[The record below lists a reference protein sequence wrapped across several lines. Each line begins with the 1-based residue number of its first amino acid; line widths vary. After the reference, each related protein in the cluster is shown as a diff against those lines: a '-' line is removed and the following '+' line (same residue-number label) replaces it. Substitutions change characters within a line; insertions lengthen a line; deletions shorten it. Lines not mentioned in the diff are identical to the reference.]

1 MSVYLTLSQVN
12 KIVYG
17 LGLYDAKLSDYPT
30 WQGYAISIKSPFFLG
45 GRQVV
50 LALKKRNGNNYK
62 VTHLMDVIGV
72 ITKVSDGKYFLKY
85 KTSVYGKP
93 KTTNELYKRLAKLK
107 ENIKQMEKEAKQDK
121 VLKKKLEIL
130 KDFEKECQ

>member
-17 LGLYDAKLSDYPT
+17 LGLYDAKLTDYPS
-30 WQGYAISIKSPFFLG
+30 WQGYEISIKSPSFMG
-45 GRQVV
+45 WQVV

-62 VTHLMDVIGV
+62 VTHFYDVI
-72 ITKVSDGKYFLKY
+72 DGFNSSNSKEYLLRY

-93 KTTNELYKRLAKLK
+93 KTANELYKRLAKLK
-107 ENIKQMEKEAKQDK
+107 ENIKKMEMEAKQYK
-121 VLKKKLEIL
+121 VFKKKLELL
-130 KDFEKECQ
+130 KDFNNET

>member
-17 LGLYDAKLSDYPT
+17 LGLYNAKLTDYPS
-30 WQGYAISIKSPFFLG
+30 WQGYEISIKSPSFMG
-45 GRQVV
+45 WQVV

-62 VTHLMDVIGV
+62 VTHFYDVI
-72 ITKVSDGKYFLKY
+72 DGFNSSSSKEYLLRY

-93 KTTNELYKRLAKLK
+93 KTANELYKRLAKLK
-107 ENIKQMEKEAKQDK
+107 ENIKKMEKEAKEYK
-121 VLKKKLEIL
+121 VFKKKLELL
-130 KDFEKECQ
+130 KDFNNET

>member
-17 LGLYDAKLSDYPT
+17 LGLYDAKLTDYPT
-30 WQGYAISIKSPFFLG
+30 WLGYEISIKSPSFI

-50 LALKKRNGNNYK
+50 LSLKKRNGNNYK
-62 VTHLMDVIGV
+62 VTHFYDVIDRFGG
-72 ITKVSDGKYFLKY
+72 DNYLLRH

-93 KTTNELYKRLAKLK
+93 KTANELYKRLAKLK
-107 ENIKQMEKEAKQDK
+107 ENIKKMEMEAKQYK
-121 VLKKKLEIL
+121 VFKKKLELL
-130 KDFEKECQ
+130 KDFNNET

>member
-17 LGLYDAKLSDYPT
+17 LGLYDAKLSTYPT
-30 WQGYAISIKSPFFLG
+30 WSGYELSIKSPSFI

-50 LALKKRNGNNYK
+50 LSFKKRNSNNYK
-62 VTHLMDVIGV
+62 VTHFFDVIDRF
-72 ITKVSDGKYFLKY
+72 SDGYLLRY

-93 KTTNELYKRLAKLK
+93 KTANELYKRLAKLK
-107 ENIKQMEKEAKQDK
+107 ENLTKMEKEAKQHK
-121 VLKKKLEIL
+121 VFEKKLAIL
-130 KDFEKECQ
+130 KDFNNET